1 MNAIDLTALLVLV
14 LLLGGAIWAGATS
27 GLRLLRY
34 DGRLRLHEAVEGQN
48 LALPR
53 LEGDRSVISLAGAT
67 RRCMLCTEHA
77 RCDKLLDAGDWSML
91 REICPNTA
99 YIDGLRAG

>member
-1 MNAIDLTALLVLV
+1 MNAIDFTVLLVLG
-14 LLLGGAIWAGATS
+14 LLLGGAVWAAAAS

-34 DGRLRLHEAVEGQN
+34 DGRLRLNEAVEGQN
-48 LALPR
+48 LSLP
-53 LEGDRSVISLAGAT
+53 LMDTDRNILKLANAT

-77 RCDKLLDAGDWSML
+77 RCDKLLDAGDWTLL

-99 YIDGLRAG
+99 YIDGLRSS